1 MSTTTL
7 SAVTAFLDD
16 LLKVG
21 EFHDAALNGLQIESP
36 QHTIKTVAVA
46 VDAGLSVLNEATK
59 RKAELLIV
67 HHGLFWGSAAPIR
80 GPLAKKIALCMN
92 SGLSLY
98 AAHLP
103 LDAHIP
109 LGNAAQLATYLGAS
123 ETTPCYDYRGK
134 PIGVQTELAA
144 PKSLHDIADTLAKCE
159 GVTQPPLILP
169 FGAQS
174 ISKVG
179 IATGS
184 ATSCIPETVS
194 RGLDLLITGEPKQEC
209 YHTAKDLGC
218 SVICMGHYA
227 SETFGVRALE
237 RVLSERFGVK
247 TAWINEPTGI

>member
-7 SAVTAFLDD
+7 SAITAFLDE

-36 QHTIKTVAVA
+36 NPTIKTVAVA
-46 VDAGLSVLNEATK
+46 VDAGLSVLTEART
-59 RKAELLIV
+59 RKADLLIV
-67 HHGLFWGSAAPIR
+67 HHGLFWGSTAPVT
-80 GPLAKKIALCMN
+80 GPLAKKVALCMSN
-92 SGLSLY
+92 GLSLY

-109 LGNAAQLATYLGAS
+109 FGNAAQLATYLGAS
-123 ETTPCYDYRGK
+123 AVAPCYDHRGK
-134 PIGVQTELAA
+134 PIGVQAHLPA
-144 PKSLHDIADTLAKCE
+144 PRSLEEIAGALSQCE
-159 GVTQPPLILP
+159 GVTHEPLILP
-169 FGAQS
+169 FGVRNVL
-174 ISKVG
+174 KVG

-209 YHTAKDLGC
+209 YHSAKDLGC

-237 RVLSERFGVK
+237 RVLRERFGVE
-247 TAWINEPTGI
+247 TTWINEPTGI

>member
-7 SAVTAFLDD
+7 SAVTAFLDE

-36 QHTIKTVAVA
+36 NRTIKTVAVA
-46 VDAGLSVLNEATK
+46 VDAGLSVLTEATA

-67 HHGLFWGSAAPIR
+67 HHGLFWGNAAAIT
-80 GPLAKKIALCMN
+80 GPLAKKVAVCMN

-109 LGNAAQLATYLGAS
+109 LGNAAQLASYIGAS
-123 ETTPCYDYRGK
+123 DVSPCYDHRGE
-134 PIGVQTELAA
+134 PIGVQAHLTA
-144 PKSLHDIADTLAKCE
+144 PRSLEEIASALSKCE
-159 GVTQPPLILP
+159 GVTHDPLILP
-169 FGAQS
+169 FGVRNVL
-174 ISKVG
+174 KVG

-237 RVLSERFGVK
+237 RVLRERFGVD
-247 TAWINEPTGI
+247 TTWINEPTGI